1 MQVTS
6 CTVDVRGRF
15 QATEKY
21 DIDDAPAS
29 FEEVAFA
36 VRMDSPASPDAV
48 ARLVA
53 HAERGCHSAQTIRNP
68 VPVRLSATLN
78 GVTLEL

>member
-1 MQVTS
+1 
-6 CTVDVRGRF
+6 VRGRF

-29 FEEVAFA
+29 FEEVSFQL
-36 VRMDSPASPDAV
+36 RIDSSARPEAV
-48 ARLVA
+48 AKLVA

-68 VPVRLSATLN
+68 VAVRLSAMLN
-78 GVTLEL
+78 GVELDLR